1 MIRGAL
7 PVILALAAAGA
18 LSAQAAKTDPARVAV
33 MHERFDLVLSIQ
45 AEIVRGDLAA
55 ARATARALTEKP
67 LQADAPDLFTRHA
80 SAIADDAREASTAP
94 DVLAAAVATARMLST
109 CGMCH
114 RAAGVMPAPTAR
126 QWPSVGGTVGHML
139 DHQRAMD
146 QLLRGMTVP
155 SQSEW
160 LAGART
166 LRAAPLH
173 VRDLPRDPK
182 LSPELLRVEEAVH
195 RLAEDAVAAETP
207 NSRVRVY
214 STLLA
219 GCADCHS
226 LHRRIWGPGAAR

>member
-1 MIRGAL
+1 MARGAL
-7 PVILALAAAGA
+7 PAILAIAAGA
-18 LSAQAAKTDPARVAV
+18 ALFAQTGKTDPARLAV

-45 AEIVRGDLAA
+45 SDIVRGDLAA
-55 ARATARALTEKP
+55 ARDTARALTEKP
-67 LQADAPDLFTRHA
+67 LQVDAPDVFTRHA
-80 SAIADDAREASTAP
+80 NAIANDARDASTAP
-94 DVLAAAVATARMLST
+94 DVLTAAVATARMLST

-114 RAAGVMPAPTAR
+114 RASGVMPTPPSR

-139 DHQRAMD
+139 DHQRAID

-160 LAGART
+160 LAGARA

-173 VRDLPRDPK
+173 MRDLPRDPK
-182 LSPELLRVEEAVH
+182 LTPELLRVEEAVH
-195 RLAEDAVAAETP
+195 RLAEDAIAAETP

-226 LHRRIWGPGAAR
+226 LHRRVWGPPPR

>member
-1 MIRGAL
+1 MIRGAVL
-7 PVILALAAAGA
+7 AFLALAAGA
-18 LSAQAAKTDPARVAV
+18 ALVAQAQKTDPARVEV

-45 AEIVRGDLAA
+45 AEIVRGDLPA
-55 ARATARALTEKP
+55 ARQTARALTEKP
-67 LQADAPDLFTRHA
+67 LQADAPDVFTRHA
-80 SAIADDAREASTAP
+80 KSIADDAREASTAP
-94 DVLAAAVATARMLST
+94 DVLTAAVATARMLST

-114 RAAGVMPAPTAR
+114 RASGVMPAPTSR

-160 LAGART
+160 LAGARG
-166 LRAAPLH
+166 LRASPLH
-173 VRDLPRDPK
+173 ARDLPRDPK
-182 LSPELLRVEEAVH
+182 LTPELLRVEETVH
-195 RLAEDAVAAETP
+195 RLAEEAIAAETP
-207 NSRVRVY
+207 NGRVRVY

-226 LHRRIWGPGAAR
+226 LHRRIWGPGPSR